1 MDGSDEALVRRVAG
15 GDEQALEL
23 LYARHAAVLL
33 RYAVQL
39 TADRGQAEEA
49 LQDTFVGVWQ
59 GAAARFAGG
68 STVRTWL
75 FGICRRQAGKRT
87 RSMPPPSLPLDA
99 AASVPSALPTPDEI
113 ALARADVAAVGGA
126 LARLPAGH
134 REVLHLT
141 FVAEL
146 PMAEIATLLDI
157 PLGTVKSR
165 LFNARAA
172 LARALPV
179 DQLTVK
185 EVGR

>member
-15 GDEQALEL
+15 GDEQALEQ

-39 TADRGQAEEA
+39 TGDRGQAEEA

-59 GAAARFAGG
+59 GAAVRFTGG

-75 FGICRRQAGKRT
+75 FGICRRQAGKRI
-87 RSMPPPSLPLDA
+87 RAAPPPSLPLDA
-99 AASVPSALPTPDEI
+99 AASVPSALARPDEI
-113 ALARADVAAVGGA
+113 ALARADISAVGAA
-126 LARLPAGH
+126 LALLPAGH
-134 REVLHLT
+134 REVLHLM

-146 PMAEIATLLDI
+146 PLAEIATLLAI

-179 DQLTVK
+179 DQFTAK
-185 EVGR
+185 EARR

>member
-1 MDGSDEALVRRVAG
+1 MDESDEALLRRVVG

-39 TADRGQAEEA
+39 TRDRGLAEEA
-49 LQDTFVGVWQ
+49 LQDTFVAVWQ

-75 FGICRRQAGKRT
+75 FGICRRQAAKRI
-87 RSMPPPSLPLDA
+87 RSSPPPALPLDA
-99 AASVPSALPTPDEI
+99 AASVPSALATPDEV
-113 ALARADVAAVGGA
+113 ALARADVTAVGA
-126 LARLPAGH
+126 AMARLPAGH
-134 REVLHLT
+134 REVLHLV
-141 FVAEL
+141 FAAEL
-146 PMAEIATLLDI
+146 PLAEIATVLDI

-172 LARALPV
+172 LARALP
-179 DQLTVK
+179 QLTAK
-185 EVGR
+185 EAGR